1 MDEKV
6 TAALIAASVSAVGSV
21 LTLLGAR
28 WQVKSKLRELEQTQ
42 LKDVLQA
49 RIKAY
54 PRLWRILQAQVSNWR
69 MEGKTAVRHMGQ
81 EALRGPQ
88 LVPCD
93 IRGIVLTAGLRFVL

>member
-28 WQVKSKLRELEQTQ
+28 WQVESKLRELEQTQ

-49 RIKAY
+49 AIRCWW
-54 PRLWRILQAQVSNWR
+54 PRTEVELSTYLLFPPGIEVLWRCLNKPRGMAHTTW
-69 MEGKTAVRHMGQ
+69 
-81 EALRGPQ
+81 LR
-88 LVPCD
+88 
-93 IRGIVLTAGLRFVL
+93 LRSSG